1 MSLTLTLTRSIF
13 KCSNLF
19 FLRPPRCVSTGP
31 GVVRLAGM
39 ANERERERARTSLIS
54 SSIDQTVMISDT
66 RTKCRM
72 ILCRR
77 ASFLAPSALR
87 CAARLPCAS
96 QLPPLAALQPTLA
109 WGSRSSSTKSNEGA
123 AAPVDDTKP
132 KLMFEGAKNKIV
144 KTLKLASIA
153 NLGFAVAAGTPAL
166 APCHEFSAH
175 SPSVSVPQSRS
186 CSTSPLRQVR
196 AARVWR

>member
-1 MSLTLTLTRSIF
+1 MHKCEVSEQVSVVETQTHRGTHSLTLSLTSLTHTRSLTLTHS
-13 KCSNLF
+13 
-19 FLRPPRCVSTGP
+19 
-31 GVVRLAGM
+31 LA
-39 ANERERERARTSLIS
+39 ARTSLIS

-66 RTKCRM
+66 RTKYRM